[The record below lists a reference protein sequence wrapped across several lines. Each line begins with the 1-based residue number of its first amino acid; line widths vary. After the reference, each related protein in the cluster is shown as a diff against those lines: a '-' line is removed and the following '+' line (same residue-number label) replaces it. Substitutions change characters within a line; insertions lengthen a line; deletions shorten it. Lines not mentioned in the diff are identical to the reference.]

1 MTENETWTFE
11 RLQKIQTD
19 FEQKLS
25 RHESRLMQNIETVMN
40 SFEGRMKEARGEK
53 GTGEKGVTR
62 ELESVNRMVTS
73 LQRDIDKI
81 RAAITE
87 TEQQQL

>member
-1 MTENETWTFE
+1 
-11 RLQKIQTD
+11 
-19 FEQKLS
+19 
-25 RHESRLMQNIETVMN
+25 MQNIETVMN
-40 SFEGRMKEARGEK
+40 SFEGRMKEVRGER

-81 RAAITE
+81 RAAMTQTE
-87 TEQQQL
+87 PQI

>member
-25 RHESRLMQNIETVMN
+25 RHEARLMQNIETVIN
-40 SFEGRMKEARGEK
+40 SFEARMKEARGEM
-53 GTGEKGVTR
+53 GVTR

-81 RAAITE
+81 RAAITQ
-87 TEQQQL
+87 TEQQL